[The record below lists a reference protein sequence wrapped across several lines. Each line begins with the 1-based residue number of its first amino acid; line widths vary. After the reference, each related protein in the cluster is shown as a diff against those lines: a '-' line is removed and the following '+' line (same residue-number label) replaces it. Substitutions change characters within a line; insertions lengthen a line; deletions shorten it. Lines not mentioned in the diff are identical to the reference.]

1 MFVAAERKME
11 EMVEKYEE
19 LKKTNRLDKYLERRS
34 KKLAR
39 KEFKKLP
46 HLAIK

>member
-1 MFVAAERKME
+1 ME
-11 EMVEKYEE
+11 ELLEKYED
-19 LKKTNRLDKYLERRS
+19 LKKANKLDKHLERRS

-46 HLAIK
+46 NFTVK